1 MSTYRGQE
9 LGIQIFAKLLVLVVC
24 TFSSSMGAC
33 PFRGETSVKKDL
45 WQSEE
50 LLLKYKQSLISSVS
64 QEEISLRNGSACGS
78 NNFQFRSMYSF
89 VPFCRPSKKNNF
101 GPCSTEPCQKNL
113 KYRTFSGCGNNIVS
127 DKNYGRQTNP
137 LKVRLGGYFNLG
149 HFRL

>member
-64 QEEISLRNGSACGS
+64 QEEISLRNGYACGS
-78 NNFQFRSMYSF
+78 NNFQ
-89 VPFCRPSKKNNF
+89 
-101 GPCSTEPCQKNL
+101 L
-113 KYRTFSGCGNNIVS
+113 KIF
-127 DKNYGRQTNP
+127 
-137 LKVRLGGYFNLG
+137 
-149 HFRL
+149 